1 MYKKLITAICKKIFA
16 HTNHVFNFFFAEK
29 AYKNPKSKVKLLLII
44 ICDLTSKTNRL
55 DELIRI
61 QCA

>member
-1 MYKKLITAICKKIFA
+1 MYEKKLKIFT
-16 HTNHVFNFFFAEK
+16 HTHHVFNFFFAEK
-29 AYKNPKSKVKLLLII
+29 AYENPKSKVKLPLII